1 VTSDVSTVV
10 SPYTLCHT
18 EVRRTT
24 QLTPH
29 LRRVTFGGS
38 ELARCTSAGLDQ
50 RIKLFLPLPDQE
62 RPPVPV
68 GPNWYNEY
76 RRMTDDV
83 RPPIRTYTLR
93 GYRPDDTGVGAEI
106 DVDFALH
113 GDVGPASAWA
123 ERASAGDPV
132 AILAPD
138 ARHSPITGYEYQPS
152 ADTDWELIAGDDAA
166 LPAIASIVEALPAGR
181 RALVFVEVDSLAE
194 MMPMTTDGDVAITWL
209 PRSGRPA
216 GGLLREAVGGTTF
229 PAGRPYAWLAAES
242 STATGL
248 RRHLVNERGVE
259 KESVYFS
266 GYWLLGSAIE

>member
-1 VTSDVSTVV
+1 VTETSTEV

-18 EVRRTT
+18 EVLRTV

-29 LRRVTFGGS
+29 LRRVTFGGPD
-38 ELARCTSAGLDQ
+38 LRRCTTAGLDQ
-50 RIKLFLPLPDQE
+50 RIKLFLPRPDQE
-62 RPPVPV
+62 RPPVPT
-68 GPNWYNEY
+68 GPNWYDEY
-76 RRMTDDV
+76 RRMADDV
-83 RPPIRTYTLR
+83 RPPMRTYTLR
-93 GYRPDDTGVGAEI
+93 GLRPDEL

-113 GDVGPASAWA
+113 GDIGPASAWA
-123 ERASAGDPV
+123 GRATPGDRV

-166 LPAIASIVEALPAGR
+166 LPAIAGIVEALPEGR

-194 MMPMTTDGDVAITWL
+194 MMPMETVGDVTITWL
-209 PRSGRPA
+209 PRGARS
-216 GGLLREAVGGTTF
+216 GLLRTAIENTTF
-229 PAGRPYAWLAAES
+229 PTGRPYAWLAAES
-242 STATGL
+242 RTATGL